1 MPIQVVDAASMP
13 AKPLHCFVYGPL
25 GSGKTTFA
33 STFPNPIFLSA
44 GNEGGDTTLRFCKG
58 QVIQINSSQDLKE
71 AVALIQHQH
80 QQYGWRTVVLDS
92 VTYLSD
98 LYISELTKNGDKP
111 MQQRDWGML
120 DLFLQKWL
128 QPTMRKLPLHVVWIA
143 GEDPD
148 RGGDGGIM
156 GYRPMLYGKTS
167 VKLPGTCDMLVR
179 AVTEQHRDPKTQQ
192 LQTHYVLQTVPS
204 QGAPARGRYGN
215 AFADGKIPAHFN
227 VIAQRIGP
235 YIGEDPNGVAA

>member
-1 MPIQVVDAASMP
+1 MPVQVVEAAGMP

-33 STFPNPIFLSA
+33 STFPRPVFLSA

-58 QVIQINSSQDLKE
+58 HVIQVNSSNDLKE
-71 AVALIQHQH
+71 AVGLVHARHKEF
-80 QQYGWRTVVLDS
+80 GWRTLVIDS

-98 LYISELTKNGDKP
+98 LYISELTKSGDKP

-128 QPTMRKLPLHVVWIA
+128 QPTLRKLPLHVVWIA
-143 GEDPD
+143 GEDVE
-148 RGGDGGIM
+148 RNGENGVV
-156 GYRPMLYGKTS
+156 GYRPMLYGKTA
-167 VKLPGTCDMLVR
+167 VKLPGTCDLLVR
-179 AVTEQHRDPKTQQ
+179 SNTEQYRDPQSG
-192 LQTHYVLQTVPS
+192 LMQTNYILQTVPIA
-204 QGAPARGRYGN
+204 GAPARGRFGA
-215 AFADGKIPAHFN
+215 AFSDGKIPAHFN

-235 YIGEDPNGVAA
+235 YIGEDPNH